1 MTEIGIALSS
11 EEHTPPN
18 LVRYASMAE
27 ETGFTFALISDHF
40 HPWTDRQGHSA
51 FVWDVIGAISQRT
64 ERLILGTGVTCPT
77 VRIHPAIIAQA
88 AATAATLM
96 PGRFFLGVGSGENLN
111 EHIFGDRW
119 PPSDVRQEMLEEA
132 VEVMRLLWR
141 GGMQNHDGNHYLVEN
156 ARIYDLPDEPVP
168 VLVAASGQEAA
179 KLAGRIGDGLIS
191 TAPKKELVDS
201 FRAAGGKATMPR
213 YGQFTV
219 SWAKTQKAAV
229 ATALEWWPTAAVPGE
244 LSQELPLPAH
254 FEQASANVTEEQI
267 TRAIV
272 CGPDAQ
278 PILDKVAEFA
288 EAGFSHVYIHQV
300 GPDQEGF
307 MRFAERELLPELTG
321 ATRRSSRRSSA
332 AA

>member
-1 MTEIGIALSS
+1 MTEIGLALSS
-11 EEHTPPN
+11 EEHTPPD
-18 LVRYASMAE
+18 LVRYAAMAE
-27 ETGFTFALISDHF
+27 EAGFTFALISDHF

-64 ERLILGTGVTCPT
+64 ERLVLGTGVTCPT
-77 VRIHPAIIAQA
+77 MRIHPAIIAQA

-132 VEVMRLLWR
+132 VEVMRLLWQ
-141 GGMQNHDGNHYLVEN
+141 GGMQSHDGTHYLVEN
-156 ARIYDLPDEPVP
+156 ACIYDLPETPVS
-168 VLVAASGQEAA
+168 VMVAASGPKAA

-191 TAPKKELVDS
+191 TAPEKELVDS
-201 FRAAGGKATMPR
+201 FRAAGGKAKMPR

-219 SWAKTQKAAV
+219 CWAKSVKSAV

-254 FEQASANVTEEQI
+254 FEQASSNVTEDQI
-267 TRAIV
+267 KEAIV

-278 PILDKVAEFA
+278 PILDKVAEFEA
-288 EAGFSHVYIHQV
+288 AGFSHVYIHQV
-300 GPDQEGF
+300 GPDQAGF

-321 ATRRSSRRSSA
+321 ATRRGGRRDTA